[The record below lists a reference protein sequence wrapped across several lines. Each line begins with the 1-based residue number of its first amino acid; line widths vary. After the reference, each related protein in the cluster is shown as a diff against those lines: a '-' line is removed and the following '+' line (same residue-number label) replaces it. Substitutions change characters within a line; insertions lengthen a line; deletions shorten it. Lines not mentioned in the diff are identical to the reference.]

1 MNSKPVCVIVTGR
14 QGSGKT
20 TLARKLGAML
30 RMPAILRDEVKEGYV
45 NTFGVKHDELP
56 SDANRVVT
64 DLFFH
69 LVEEYLRGGVSVVIE
84 AAFQHPV
91 WWPRLKMINE
101 LGSIIIVLCV
111 TDDEVAFHRPIERGL
126 ADPERESYHGDN
138 RVVHFKKT
146 GEILTP
152 APYEPPR
159 SDAPTIEVRTDDG
172 YVPPLDEIV
181 ADIRSA
187 LRRCEVEDVQTTDR
201 E

>member
-30 RMPAILRDEVKEGYV
+30 RMPAIIRDEVKEGYV

-91 WWPRLKMINE
+91 WWPRLK
-101 LGSIIIVLCV
+101 
-111 TDDEVAFHRPIERGL
+111 
-126 ADPERESYHGDN
+126 
-138 RVVHFKKT
+138 
-146 GEILTP
+146 
-152 APYEPPR
+152 
-159 SDAPTIEVRTDDG
+159 
-172 YVPPLDEIV
+172 
-181 ADIRSA
+181 
-187 LRRCEVEDVQTTDR
+187 
-201 E
+201 